1 MTNDKILATVQNLT
15 VTHAEVDE
23 MITMLTQQ
31 RGQDFNNPQ
40 GRAMVLEQLINK
52 KLLLLDASKNLYEH
66 NPEFKAQ
73 LQKVKEDMLADYA
86 IGKALEKID
95 VKEDEIKA
103 FYEENILTDETVVEL
118 LLKRDSPLSD
128 CYKALEKRKFGYM
141 ETLLCMMN
149 DFETE
154 LKNKNQEE

>member
-1 MTNDKILATVQNLT
+1 MTENRLKLLEKFQ
-15 VTHAEVDE
+15 AE
-23 MITMLTQQ
+23 
-31 RGQDFNNPQ
+31 QDLFKVSHIESECPDI
-40 GRAMVLEQLINK
+40 VLEN
-52 KLLLLDASKNLYEH
+52 AYEYIIR
-66 NPEFKAQ
+66 Q
-73 LQKVKEDMLADYA
+73 DIMQ
-86 IGKALEKID
+86 
-95 VKEDEIKA
+95 A
-103 FYEENILTDETVVEL
+103 FYEENILTDENVVEL

>member
-1 MTNDKILATVQNLT
+1 MTENRLKLLERFQV
-15 VTHAEVDE
+15 E
-23 MITMLTQQ
+23 
-31 RGQDFNNPQ
+31 QDLFKVSRLESKYPDV
-40 GRAMVLEQLINK
+40 VLEN
-52 KLLLLDASKNLYEH
+52 AYEYIIR
-66 NPEFKAQ
+66 Q
-73 LQKVKEDMLADYA
+73 DIMM
-86 IGKALEKID
+86 
-95 VKEDEIKA
+95 A

-118 LLKRDSPLSD
+118 LLKRDYPLSD